1 MTISAASA
9 TATESSNSAARS
21 TANPAPRATRPS
33 DDEILGLV
41 TASPARASFDE
52 DAARGSREEPPAAEE
67 SGAANSP
74 APPPAEPA
82 QFRPI
87 FDANPE
93 LRDAWRDAQAFRE
106 LFPSADAAREIQ
118 KLFPTAED
126 ARAAGAQLADL
137 AKLDTLFFSNRPEAH
152 AELAA
157 SVYRLNPAAFRS
169 LARMMQAIAND
180 SAGGAASANLPSR
193 EPAAPRQSPA
203 PENTPLQNQPLQ
215 DGAPQNPPAQNPQLQ
230 SLQDGTALTS
240 QNAFFHSTN
249 AAAVQGVLDAIHL
262 QVDRLLPEGTSQGA
276 QQRVVGEIYRELD
289 AALRANSTLGQQL
302 RQTFRSAQTT
312 PETQR
317 AIVNMVV
324 SRARQTLPGIAKR
337 VINEWTSAVVA
348 RSNTRLERQRA
359 AERRVDIAG
368 GTPSGEGRRSLMP
381 RDIDYRRMSDAD
393 ILNL

>member
-1 MTISAASA
+1 MSI
-9 TATESSNSAARS
+9 
-21 TANPAPRATRPS
+21 
-33 DDEILGLV
+33 
-41 TASPARASFDE
+41 
-52 DAARGSREEPPAAEE
+52 
-67 SGAANSP
+67 
-74 APPPAEPA
+74 
-82 QFRPI
+82 
-87 FDANPE
+87 
-93 LRDAWRDAQAFRE
+93 
-106 LFPSADAAREIQ
+106 
-118 KLFPTAED
+118 
-126 ARAAGAQLADL
+126 
-137 AKLDTLFFSNRPEAH
+137 
-152 AELAA
+152 
-157 SVYRLNPAAFRS
+157 
-169 LARMMQAIAND
+169 
-180 SAGGAASANLPSR
+180 
-193 EPAAPRQSPA
+193 
-203 PENTPLQNQPLQ
+203 
-215 DGAPQNPPAQNPQLQ
+215 
-230 SLQDGTALTS
+230 
-240 QNAFFHSTN
+240 HS
-249 AAAVQGVLDAIHL
+249 
-262 QVDRLLPEGTSQGA
+262 QVDRLLPEGTSHGA